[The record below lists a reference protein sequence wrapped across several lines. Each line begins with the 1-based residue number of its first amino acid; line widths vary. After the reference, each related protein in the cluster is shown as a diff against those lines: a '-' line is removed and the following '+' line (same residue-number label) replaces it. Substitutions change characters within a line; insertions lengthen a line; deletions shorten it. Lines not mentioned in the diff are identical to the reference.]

1 MVAVGNLD
9 KVWLEVPEDV
19 AESELQE
26 AFRKTFGAEWD
37 EVLAVADKSFSYNA
51 ANSAYFAVRGLR
63 PIENLTLEQLLE
75 QKGVDRSSNIIA
87 S

>member
-9 KVWLEVPEDV
+9 KVWIDVPEE
-19 AESELQE
+19 AQEEELFD
-26 AFRKTFGAEWD
+26 AFRLHFGAESA

-51 ANSAYFAVRGLR
+51 ANNAYFAVRNLR